1 MIRATLGKPN
11 TKNKNLETQGVKTPP
26 NPEKS
31 NPITAPRSRKLSR
44 VLAYFH
50 NIPIGNGRR
59 ILKDR

>member
-11 TKNKNLETQGVKTPP
+11 TKNNNLETQGVKTPP

-31 NPITAPRSRKLSR
+31 NPITAPRSCKLSR
-44 VLAYFH
+44 VLAYLH
-50 NIPIGNGRR
+50 DIPIGNGRK